1 MQEGLERMKKLALL
15 SRTRFRFANV
25 HEQAVAPPLRRRRL
39 WTTSACT
46 TLCAGC
52 PTSAN
57 HAPIGLPDR
66 RNAPPSLPHHYVGF
80 PNKRAAGAR
89 HPFDHG
95 LHQALRGDSVQEHA
109 PRAARHATA
118 AMNPQRVH
126 RNDAPEFTDLVGR
139 DDLSEI
145 LAILAEAQ
153 QRAGLLSGATLG
165 PGRAHRSARRRSSGQ
180 APISLPRKGDTESI
194 RTTDPDVPTDTSRG
208 KTAIRRAEDL
218 R

>member
-1 MQEGLERMKKLALL
+1 MHN
-15 SRTRFRFANV
+15 T
-25 HEQAVAPPLRRRRL
+25 LRRLSNVREPRSDRLARPTERSSIPPASLRRV
-39 WTTSACT
+39 S
-46 TLCAGC
+46 
-52 PTSAN
+52 
-57 HAPIGLPDR
+57 
-66 RNAPPSLPHHYVGF
+66 
-80 PNKRAAGAR
+80 KQRAAGAR